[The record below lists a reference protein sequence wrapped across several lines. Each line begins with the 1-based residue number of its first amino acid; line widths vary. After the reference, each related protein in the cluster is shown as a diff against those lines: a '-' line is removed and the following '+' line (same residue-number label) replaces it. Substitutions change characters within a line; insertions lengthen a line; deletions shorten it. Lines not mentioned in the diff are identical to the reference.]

1 MVDCVGLARTRRAC
15 DKGMGGHCLPVQDK
29 VRFFLPAHMVDFAQ
43 LHLVRIRH
51 RFVRHIAAKFC
62 VLNHGQAMYRAGG
75 QAKVHRKFPPTNQC
89 CWRIQQTV
97 RRTRPQ
103 RTGKDRVHESL
114 EVLPQLGHLCL
125 IVLPDIHS
133 TALHRGALTYHQCTV
148 SIGRKYRRRRGRRK
162 EISRTFIT
170 AVIFALLGALE
181 LVFNAFQQFFHRFV
195 AQLDLL
201 GSARAAGVRCAVA
214 LLLAGGV
221 RCSMRR
227 PIGGAVR
234 SAGLL
239 GGRVAGTPRGVYAH
253 GAADV
258 PGNAVESRSGWCHAS
273 YGPASRAQQRS
284 NNSTCH
290 RNRNRGYCAAQ
301 TQNACNAASH
311 RRDLCDRGAGAAA
324 DTAVDAAADP
334 FRFLGAIRHR
344 GGLAR
349 AVRCGRADGIA
360 DGVGSPA
367 AQALHHSRALILA
380 IGPCAL
386 AEGRKTAV
394 EVFVPAAYLRLRFRR
409 DRLCQKQ
416 RRVHLSVHRI
426 HKTLDALHKSFVFR
440 PGFIPQCRH
449 AGHRSH
455 SFLRIAKGS
464 VQQFF
469 FLLPRNA
476 SCLGAGEVGAQ
487 HLLQRLAGS
496 IQIAALHV
504 LFQGVLSDTQIDIRA
519 DILLRHIDHHRQT
532 AALRH
537 AGIVHRGK
545 LLEHILALFQGQ
557 FLQLE
562 QLDALGR
569 VLHVQHL
576 LGKLHHA
583 IVLQFRQIFFIH
595 QMVCK
600 GQLVRQVIQ

>member
-1 MVDCVGLARTRRAC
+1 
-15 DKGMGGHCLPVQDK
+15 
-29 VRFFLPAHMVDFAQ
+29 
-43 LHLVRIRH
+43 
-51 RFVRHIAAKFC
+51 
-62 VLNHGQAMYRAGG
+62 
-75 QAKVHRKFPPTNQC
+75 
-89 CWRIQQTV
+89 
-97 RRTRPQ
+97 
-103 RTGKDRVHESL
+103 
-114 EVLPQLGHLCL
+114 
-125 IVLPDIHS
+125 
-133 TALHRGALTYHQCTV
+133 
-148 SIGRKYRRRRGRRK
+148 
-162 EISRTFIT
+162 
-170 AVIFALLGALE
+170 
-181 LVFNAFQQFFHRFV
+181 
-195 AQLDLL
+195 
-201 GSARAAGVRCAVA
+201 
-214 LLLAGGV
+214 
-221 RCSMRR
+221 MRR

-239 GGRVAGTPRGVYAH
+239 GGRVAGTPRVVYAH

-311 RRDLCDRGAGAAA
+311 RRDLCDRGAGTAA

-394 EVFVPAAYLRLRFRR
+394 EVFVPAAYLRLRFCR

-416 RRVHLSVHRI
+416 RRVHLSVHGV

-449 AGHRSH
+449 AGHRGH

-476 SCLGAGEVGAQ
+476 SCLRAGEVGAQ

-504 LFQGVLSDTQIDIRA
+504 LFQGVLPDTQIDIRA

-600 GQLVRQVIQ
+600 GQLVRQVIQRPLRGKLLRLLHFKLVFHFISFSLINL